1 MASQELD
8 EVRPQRKRRAWY
20 QRRDVLFVAF
30 VAAVWLAAEAYG
42 RVTGPGRMTDTLAQA
57 LDSDADSYN
66 LLVTAKF
73 PPERFHSNV
82 YNTIGVQ
89 RGTEGSTTLLVRV
102 KPSDVRWISRQYWIE
117 QVDLA
122 PEANR
127 R

>member
-8 EVRPQRKRRAWY
+8 EVRPLRKRRAWY

-30 VAAVWLAAEAYG
+30 VAVIWLGAQGYG
-42 RVTGPGRMTDTLAQA
+42 LVTGPTRLTDGVKAA
-57 LDSDADSYN
+57 LDENPKSLD
-66 LLVTAKF
+66 LLVTANF

-102 KPSDVRWISRQYWIE
+102 KPSNVRWISEQYWIK

-122 PEANR
+122 PADK
-127 R
+127 

>member
-8 EVRPQRKRRAWY
+8 EVRPLRRRRAWY
-20 QRRDVLFVAF
+20 QRRDILFVAF
-30 VAAVWLAAEAYG
+30 VAALWLGAEGYG
-42 RVTGPGRMTDTLAQA
+42 LVTGPTRVTDGLKEALAEKPKS
-57 LDSDADSYN
+57 LD

-89 RGTEGSTTLLVRV
+89 RGTEGTTTLLVRV
-102 KPSDVRWISRQYWIE
+102 KPSNVRWIAQQYWIK

-122 PEANR
+122 PQDR
-127 R
+127 

>member
-8 EVRPQRKRRAWY
+8 EVRPLRKRRAWY

-30 VAAVWLAAEAYG
+30 VAAIWLAAQAYG
-42 RVTGPGRMTDTLAQA
+42 LVTGPTRITDGLKAALAEDPKS
-57 LDSDADSYN
+57 LD

-102 KPSDVRWISRQYWIE
+102 KPSDVRWISKQYWIE

-122 PEANR
+122 PQNK
-127 R
+127 

>member
-8 EVRPQRKRRAWY
+8 EVRPLRKRRAWY
-20 QRRDVLFVAF
+20 QRRDILFVAF
-30 VAAVWLAAEAYG
+30 VAVIWLGAQGYG
-42 RVTGPGRMTDTLAQA
+42 LVTGPTRITDGLKAA
-57 LDSDADSYN
+57 LEENPKSLD
-66 LLVTAKF
+66 LLVTANF

-102 KPSDVRWISRQYWIE
+102 KPSDVRWISKQYWIK

-122 PEANR
+122 PQDK
-127 R
+127 